1 MIHKYLFENKEQQ
14 NIQSEYIQKTGTQ
27 AEEES
32 RRVEDL
38 EEKIRDCYG
47 KKGKLESQIEVY
59 SRQEEQFNTRYKE
72 ELVRNIVGA
81 YEAGTLE
88 IRHQIYEQELT
99 RIVRERTESQKKL
112 ESEKEMIRSQERSLE
127 DKKEHWFIKKQRSR
141 DRQKYISF
149 MRKNWKQGEI
159 FLSIWTWKQDIF
171 WIVTEFLMYQSES

>member
-1 MIHKYLFENKEQQ
+1 MIHNKEQQ

-72 ELVRNIVGA
+72 ELVRNIVGV

-112 ESEKEMIRSQERSLE
+112 ESEKEMI
-127 DKKEHWFIKKQRSR
+127 
-141 DRQKYISF
+141 
-149 MRKNWKQGEI
+149 
-159 FLSIWTWKQDIF
+159 
-171 WIVTEFLMYQSES
+171 